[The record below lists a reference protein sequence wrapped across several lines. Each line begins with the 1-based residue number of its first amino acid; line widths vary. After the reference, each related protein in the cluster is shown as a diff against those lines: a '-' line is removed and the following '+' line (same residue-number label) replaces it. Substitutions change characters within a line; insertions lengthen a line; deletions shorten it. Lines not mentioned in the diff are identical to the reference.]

1 MGIVQLVRWIRTLI
15 GSGRTPRKLK

>member
-1 MGIVQLVRWIRTLI
+1 MGIVELVRWIRTLI